1 MIKDKEKQ
9 KIKYGYTQDFIP
21 VKNIRNGMIETTDG
35 RFLKILEI
43 EPINFLLRT
52 PKERNEI
59 IGNFFTW
66 LKKAPVKLH
75 FKVTNMYVDSSE
87 LIANIINNTANE
99 KSKLLL
105 KRRDA
110 YIQFIR
116 DLSSKE
122 ALTKRFFIIY
132 QYEGVGWKKEKDVAE
147 ISKEMEKIK
156 IIAKNDFSNM
166 GNSIIEHENENVFM
180 AEVIYKY
187 FNKRTSKERTLAN
200 RINRI
205 ISDNYVVAS
214 KKQEEFDKNLIPEI
228 NYIAPMEINDTESP
242 DYLVADGLYYTFLY
256 VKSEGYPYG
265 KVTSGWIEKL
275 TNFGEYVDLDMY
287 AIKRDRRT
295 TMRQLKSNINL
306 RISES
311 NDSDR
316 GYTSMDDVVS
326 ARDSAI
332 FTRRQM
338 KNNNEDLYDVFTI
351 LTLSSPSLV
360 GLNELKNNISRE
372 LNSTDYVVGECA
384 SHCKEAFL
392 MAAPLME
399 IDEKLFKKGRRNF
412 LTSSLAS
419 TYMFTAFELFD
430 PTGFLFGIN
439 ASNGSLVAINPFN
452 SDKYKNANMIILGT
466 PGAGKTFFEQLA
478 GHHMRET
485 GIQVFYILPNKGYE
499 YRKACNDIDGTFIKL
514 APMSTD
520 CINIMEIRA
529 IERLDE
535 EFIQSL
541 EEDFED
547 KNLLENKIQQI
558 ITFIQLL
565 MRDEKM
571 NNTEETLLNTLLMHL
586 YNDFGITE
594 DNESIWKEKEKKILK
609 TMPII
614 GDMYQRVAEDER
626 LERIKVILD
635 PFINGTCQN
644 MNGQTNVD
652 LSNKYIC
659 FDTSSA
665 GKTLMPAFTFLALD
679 CVYDI
684 AKADR
689 TQNKAIFM
697 DEVWKIMINQYGA
710 EFVLEVVK
718 IIRGYGGSAI
728 LATQELND
736 YLKYSYKEIGESII
750 NCSKI
755 RIILNME
762 SQEAARAQKILHL
775 SDAERKSVE
784 KYNRGEGLLIANGD
798 KTPILIRATK
808 EEIKMFTTDAKT
820 LRRFRE
826 EDRRKQYLNL
836 RKTKT
841 GTKTEETK

>member
-1 MIKDKEKQ
+1 
-9 KIKYGYTQDFIP
+9 
-21 VKNIRNGMIETTDG
+21 
-35 RFLKILEI
+35 
-43 EPINFLLRT
+43 
-52 PKERNEI
+52 
-59 IGNFFTW
+59 
-66 LKKAPVKLH
+66 
-75 FKVTNMYVDSSE
+75 
-87 LIANIINNTANE
+87 
-99 KSKLLL
+99 
-105 KRRDA
+105 
-110 YIQFIR
+110 
-116 DLSSKE
+116 
-122 ALTKRFFIIY
+122 
-132 QYEGVGWKKEKDVAE
+132 
-147 ISKEMEKIK
+147 
-156 IIAKNDFSNM
+156 
-166 GNSIIEHENENVFM
+166 
-180 AEVIYKY
+180 
-187 FNKRTSKERTLAN
+187 
-200 RINRI
+200 
-205 ISDNYVVAS
+205 
-214 KKQEEFDKNLIPEI
+214 
-228 NYIAPMEINDTESP
+228 
-242 DYLVADGLYYTFLY
+242 
-256 VKSEGYPYG
+256 
-265 KVTSGWIEKL
+265 
-275 TNFGEYVDLDMY
+275 
-287 AIKRDRRT
+287 
-295 TMRQLKSNINL
+295 
-306 RISES
+306 
-311 NDSDR
+311 
-316 GYTSMDDVVS
+316 
-326 ARDSAI
+326 
-332 FTRRQM
+332 
-338 KNNNEDLYDVFTI
+338 
-351 LTLSSPSLV
+351 
-360 GLNELKNNISRE
+360 
-372 LNSTDYVVGECA
+372 
-384 SHCKEAFL
+384 
-392 MAAPLME
+392 
-399 IDEKLFKKGRRNF
+399 
-412 LTSSLAS
+412 
-419 TYMFTAFELFD
+419 
-430 PTGFLFGIN
+430 
-439 ASNGSLVAINPFN
+439 
-452 SDKYKNANMIILGT
+452 
-466 PGAGKTFFEQLA
+466 
-478 GHHMRET
+478 
-485 GIQVFYILPNKGYE
+485 
-499 YRKACNDIDGTFIKL
+499 
-514 APMSTD
+514 MSTD

-626 LERIKVILD
+626 LERIKIILD

-826 EDRRKQYLNL
+826 EDRRKQYLNS

-841 GTKTEETK
+841 GAKTEKTK